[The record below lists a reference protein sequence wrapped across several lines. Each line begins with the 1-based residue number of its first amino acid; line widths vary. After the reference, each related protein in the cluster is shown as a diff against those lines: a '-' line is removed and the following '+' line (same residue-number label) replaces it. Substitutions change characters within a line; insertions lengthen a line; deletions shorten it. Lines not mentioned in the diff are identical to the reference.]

1 MAYPAYSTAAVVLCE
16 KEKNII
22 VEALELL
29 KPSLEKQL
37 KAAKLISKEAP
48 TLDEMLIED
57 LGVVNDL
64 LDKLDK

>member
-1 MAYPAYSTAAVVLCE
+1 MNLCD

-37 KAAKLISKEAP
+37 KASRLIIKEAP

-57 LGVVNDL
+57 LGIVNDL